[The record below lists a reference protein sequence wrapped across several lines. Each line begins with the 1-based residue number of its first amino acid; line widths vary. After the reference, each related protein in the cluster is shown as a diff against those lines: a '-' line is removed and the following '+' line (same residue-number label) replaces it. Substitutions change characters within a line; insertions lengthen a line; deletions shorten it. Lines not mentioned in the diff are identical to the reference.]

1 MSEPAPTRA
10 ASFASSVVEHAPF
23 GMFRIAADGAILEA
37 NPAVARLLGYERA
50 ADLLPLSLDAD
61 ILADPG
67 DLPRLRA
74 AFDADPPEPFQTTWR
89 RRDRSLLI
97 VRTLGRRVA
106 PARGAVAYDCWTGD
120 LGAHA
125 DAQSRFHALI
135 EHTFDLITL
144 FAPDGRVLWR
154 SPGAVRVLGHDADE
168 TVGGNLAQFLHPD
181 DRDAA
186 MRVFASL
193 AAEPGRSEHVV
204 FRGRHKDGSTRHIE
218 AVGVNQLDH
227 PAIHAIVVTFWDV
240 TERVRMEEM
249 LRQSETYYRAVLEQA
264 GDAIFVLA
272 ADGNVILANRR
283 ACEMFGYTPEEILG
297 VGVRLTYVPEE
308 RDQIRGVAVEIPERR
323 HGPQKINLARPAQ
336 ARRVR
341 AGRRDSPRGAARW

>member
-144 FAPDGRVLWR
+144 FAP
-154 SPGAVRVLGHDADE
+154 
-168 TVGGNLAQFLHPD
+168 
-181 DRDAA
+181 
-186 MRVFASL
+186 
-193 AAEPGRSEHVV
+193 
-204 FRGRHKDGSTRHIE
+204 E
-218 AVGVNQLDH
+218 AVLQ
-227 PAIHAIVVTFWDV
+227 A
-240 TERVRMEEM
+240 RVAE
-249 LRQSETYYRAVLEQA
+249 
-264 GDAIFVLA
+264 VLA
-272 ADGNVILANRR
+272 AAAGRPGHIFN
-283 ACEMFGYTPEEILG
+283 LG
-297 VGVRLTYVPEE
+297 HGIVPETPVE
-308 RDQIRGVAVEIPERR
+308 AVLQVVEQIKQLP
-323 HGPQKINLARPAQ
+323 
-336 ARRVR
+336 
-341 AGRRDSPRGAARW
+341 PR